1 MLILVK
7 VLNIVHAT
15 LLIVVYILIFK
26 VDDVLDLV
34 IIDFKVFG
42 VLVNLGKVIS
52 VGFVV
57 VFKPVDKIDLPE
69 VIV

>member
-1 MLILVK
+1 MVK

>member
-1 MLILVK
+1 M
-7 VLNIVHAT
+7 HAT